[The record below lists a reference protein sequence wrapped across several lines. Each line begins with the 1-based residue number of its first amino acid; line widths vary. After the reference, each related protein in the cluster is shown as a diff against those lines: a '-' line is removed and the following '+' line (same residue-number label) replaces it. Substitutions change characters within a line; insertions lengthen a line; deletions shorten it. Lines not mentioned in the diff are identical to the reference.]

1 MIKFYILI
9 WILKNAEILFEGSN
23 FLEEIL
29 KMESLIVL
37 IFKSEKHKQN

>member
-9 WILKNAEILFEGSN
+9 YILKNAEILFEGSN

-29 KMESLIVL
+29 KIKSLTVL
-37 IFKSEKHKQN
+37 IFKREKHK